1 MYKIRTI
8 DVWDTLLRR
17 DCHPECI
24 KLTTAHHLLFGWH
37 AQIKS
42 EFRDIWVLYRARLE
56 AERTLAVQ
64 VKAGGKDDEYEIT
77 EVLAQWFSAIFVDTM
92 PPDLPNRLA
101 EFELSV
107 EVDRSFADSDIV
119 EFLRIHEAEKTL
131 FLSDFYMSGEM
142 LRRLLSAKGLN
153 TLVEEGLSSC
163 DVGLNK
169 RSGQIFRHVHSIHA
183 ISPQEH
189 VHIGDNEWSDVS
201 SPRALGV
208 HALHYLPE
216 SAHAERLAREHL
228 FSSRETLFNHVSG
241 ECTALIQ
248 NASKG
253 RAAKQASA
261 LSLGI
266 QAAPLF
272 IGFALWIA
280 EQAILQK
287 LDRLYF
293 FTREGEFFHKVYCAI
308 NPLGLLSGHPLPPS
322 EILEVSR
329 LSTFASSMK
338 EASIK
343 EMTRIWSTF
352 KMQSV
357 SGLFITLGLDIEKF
371 SELLKTLNLH
381 QTEIITDPLNCPR
394 LRLLFETPSF
404 TQALMNSLTYQ
415 RSMLQRY
422 LKQSGVDKYDRIGII
437 DIGWRGSIQDNIA
450 LLIPDTHIY
459 GMYLGLHRFINEQPF
474 NATKAA
480 YSFDSNIFSNP
491 SVIFNNFDLMELLCN
506 SPNGSVVGYILDNER
521 IIPNR
526 NIEME
531 EAKLH
536 GDFVEQ
542 FQEGVLIAAKQWQVY
557 IESYVVSSNELQEL
571 SLHVWKYLN
580 SATDQSLMDT
590 YLQTPQQDLFG
601 FGEVFKRNKFPSLST
616 IFLSPI
622 LATRRRHLIDY
633 ILRVQWVEAVENAKD
648 IGLFHRSILLTI
660 YLIANMARRIKKRIK
675 IY

>member
-24 KLTTAHHLLFGWH
+24 KLATAKHLLLGWND
-37 AQIKS
+37 QIKP
-42 EFRDIWVLYRARLE
+42 EFSDAWSIYKARLE
-56 AERTLAVQ
+56 AEQNLADCA
-64 VKAGGKDDEYEIT
+64 KRDGKDDEYEIAKVMSMWT
-77 EVLAQWFSAIFVDTM
+77 DGIFVGTV
-92 PPDLPNRLA
+92 PADLPIRLA
-101 EFELSV
+101 DFELSV
-107 EVDRSFADSDIV
+107 EIARSFADPEISD
-119 EFLRIHEAEKTL
+119 FLSSIKADKTF
-131 FLSDFYMSGEM
+131 FLSDFYMSAEM
-142 LRRLLSAKGLN
+142 LGRLLCSKGLD
-153 TLVEEGLSSC
+153 TLVSEGLTSC
-163 DVGLNK
+163 DVGFNK
-169 RSGQIFRHVHSIHA
+169 RSGRIFQYVHSLYA
-183 ISPQEH
+183 VSPDQH
-189 VHIGDNEWSDVS
+189 VHIGDNDWSDIS
-201 SPRALGV
+201 IPRALGV
-208 HALHYLPE
+208 NALHYQPE
-216 SAHAERLAREHL
+216 KLHKERLNRQDL
-228 FSSRETLFNHVSG
+228 FSSREQLFNFISG
-241 ECTALIQ
+241 KCLILAKE
-248 NASKG
+248 ASKSLLDKN
-253 RAAKQASA
+253 AFA
-261 LSLGI
+261 LRLGI
-266 QAAPLF
+266 QSAPLF

-287 LDRLYF
+287 LDRLFF
-293 FTREGEFFHKVYCAI
+293 FTREGEFFHKIFCVI
-308 NPLGLLSGHPLPPS
+308 NPFGLLSGHLVPPA

-338 EASIK
+338 DASIK
-343 EMTRIWSTF
+343 EMTRIWSSF
-352 KMQSV
+352 KIQSV

-381 QTEIITDPLNCPR
+381 QTEIINDPLNCPR

-422 LKQSGVDKYDRIGII
+422 LIQSGVDKDDRIGII

-474 NATKAA
+474 NAPKAA

-491 SVIFNNFDLMELLCN
+491 SVIFKNFDVMELLCN
-506 SPNGSVVGYILDNER
+506 SPNGSVVGYLLDNDR

-526 NIEME
+526 NIDME
-531 EAKLH
+531 EAKLY
-536 GDFVEQ
+536 GDFVEH
-542 FQEGVLIAAKQWQVY
+542 FQEGVLIAAKQWQEY

-571 SLHVWKYLN
+571 SLLIWKKLN
-580 SATDQSLMDT
+580 SATDQSLMDM

-601 FGEVFKRNKFPSLST
+601 FGEVFKRNNYPSLST

-622 LATRRRHLIDY
+622 LATRRRRLIDY
-633 ILRVQWVEAVENAKD
+633 LRRVQWVEAVENARD

-660 YLIANMARRIKKRIK
+660 YRIANMARRIKKRIK